1 MNSINC
7 SYSICGSG
15 PAIVFVHGI
24 GARKTAWDRVFELLQ
39 NDFTCISYDLRG
51 HGDSQKGEIP
61 YSLEALVNDLEGIRK
76 KLNIPK
82 IHVVGHSLGGMIG
95 PAYALSFPD
104 NVLSISIL
112 SSAAFRSL
120 DDKNKVQA
128 VIQSMKDKGIGK
140 VLNTLTDRWFTDD
153 FIKTRAEDVEKR
165 LKQVLDTDSEV
176 FLDVFR
182 IYAETEMSPWLN
194 QINHPCLVLTGEKD
208 GGCNPQLNKQIA
220 DSLSDSKLV
229 ILKGYKHSL
238 LIEAP
243 RIVGNHLKDFLTSRE
258 F

>member
-1 MNSINC
+1 MNVVQS

-15 PAIVFVHGI
+15 PAIIFIHGI
-24 GARKTAWDRVFELLQ
+24 GARKTSWDNVTQHLKDR
-39 NDFTCISYDLRG
+39 FTCISYDLRG
-51 HGDSQKGEIP
+51 HGESPKGDFP
-61 YSLEALVNDLEGIRK
+61 YSLEALVNDLEALRK
-76 KLNIPK
+76 EMNISK
-82 IHVVGHSLGGMIG
+82 VHLVGHSLGGMIG

-112 SSAAFRSL
+112 SSAAFRTP
-120 DDKNKVQA
+120 DDKNKVNS
-128 VIQSMKDKGIGK
+128 VVQSMKDKGIEQ
-140 VLNTLTDRWFTDD
+140 VLSTLTDRWFTDE
-153 FIKTRAEDVEKR
+153 FIKNRSIDVEKR
-165 LKQVLDTDSEV
+165 LNQVLDTDSEV
-176 FLDVFR
+176 FLEVFR